1 LAGFLFQSDPL
12 LVPKVEASGYEVR
25 YREFKGGHIV
35 PEELAAGAFDAFAS

>member
-1 LAGFLFQSDPL
+1 MLPIEQCSRR
-12 LVPKVEASGYEVR
+12 LVPKLEASGYEIR